1 MRTRDQRL
9 SAIHTCWE
17 QVRAAHDGADQIE
30 SRAALWK
37 LLERYGGSVER
48 YLMGAVRDEDLACEL
63 AQEFAV
69 EILKGS
75 FKGADPNRGRFR
87 DFVKGVLQHLVAN
100 HFRKGKKKPGH
111 LPTEFQVEDDS
122 EESSA
127 KLDATFVDCWR
138 EELLARAWN
147 GLAELERKTKQ
158 PYHTVL
164 KHKADHPDQS
174 SEAMAA
180 TMSQQLGKAI
190 NAPAIRKALQRAR
203 EKFADLLLDDLAAS
217 LRDSGPEALERELID
232 LRLYEYCRPAL
243 ERKRDGQEGSD
254 PTGKRW

>member
-1 MRTRDQRL
+1 MRTRDERL
-9 SAIHTCWE
+9 SAIQTCWE
-17 QVRAAHDGADQIE
+17 QVRVAHESADELE

-37 LLERYGGSVER
+37 MLERYGGSVER

-69 EILKGS
+69 EILRGA

-100 HFRKGKKKPGH
+100 HFRKSKKNPGH
-111 LPTEFQVEDDS
+111 LPTEHQVADNDY
-122 EESSA
+122 SA
-127 KLDATFVDCWR
+127 TADMDATFIDCWR
-138 EELLARAWN
+138 EELLSRAWQA
-147 GLAELERKTKQ
+147 LAELEQRTRQ

-164 KHKADHPDQS
+164 RHKADYPERS
-174 SEAMAA
+174 SEAMAEA
-180 TMSQQLGKAI
+180 MSRQLGKPI

-243 ERKRDGQEGSD
+243 ERKRDDPEGSD
-254 PTGKRW
+254 PAGKRW